1 MTSNPNPVEPVEGET
16 VEIVTRYENGKKPEL
31 YMVNGK
37 LVAPQA
43 NTEQLDEIL
52 EQNIIVDLR
61 TLGTHPEYLEATMG
75 LKKLK
80 ADLLAWNKATVI
92 EELQKLSNSSDN
104 MEGLIYG
111 VTNRQITDRIQALKQ
126 GGK

>member
-1 MTSNPNPVEPVEGET
+1 MTNPNPVEPVEGET